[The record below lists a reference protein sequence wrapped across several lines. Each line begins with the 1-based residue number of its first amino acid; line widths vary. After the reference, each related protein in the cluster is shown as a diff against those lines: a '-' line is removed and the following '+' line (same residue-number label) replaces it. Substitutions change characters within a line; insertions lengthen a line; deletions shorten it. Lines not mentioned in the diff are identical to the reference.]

1 MKLTLLSK
9 IMIYFQNK
17 RWPQRLVLE
26 KVTKF
31 WKNPKIPENSKNPEN
46 LGSIETSLLEG
57 AYSFWESS
65 HNWHLIWQ
73 QQENALQIEV

>member
-1 MKLTLLSK
+1 MFC
-9 IMIYFQNK
+9 FQNK

-46 LGSIETSLLEG
+46 LKKFKILEKVTKVEKIWKFLKTPIPENPGNIETSLLEG
-57 AYSFWESS
+57 AW
-65 HNWHLIWQ
+65 W
-73 QQENALQIEV
+73 